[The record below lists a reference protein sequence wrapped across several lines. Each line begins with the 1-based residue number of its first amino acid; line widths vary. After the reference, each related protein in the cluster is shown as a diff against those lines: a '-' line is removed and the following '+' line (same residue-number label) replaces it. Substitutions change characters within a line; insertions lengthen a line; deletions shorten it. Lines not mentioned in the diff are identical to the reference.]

1 MGELWKD
8 NLIYKVIAV
17 LLAVLLWL
25 YVTADPDPLSE
36 RTINLTINY
45 ENLRDDLTLTS
56 KTTSVNVKVRG
67 GAKEINSLGLKDL
80 KASADLSQVKMG
92 EQTVPVSIENS
103 LGVEIVDISP
113 KGASINVDKI
123 AEKQVPVKIAL
134 LGQTA
139 HGYSSFNATVKPS
152 QVVIRGPQT
161 IIDNLEDAR
170 ADVNL
175 NNAQSNLTLNLPIKV
190 QDKWGNWYG
199 TDSLNIIP
207 NTVEVFIPIVE
218 DTPSKTVPVK
228 PVFEGRPAQG
238 YQIARVLVEPETV
251 KILGQFNKLET
262 IDRVQTIP
270 ITINEIKQN
279 VIQEVDLSIPSG
291 VTLLYGTKVKVIIQ
305 VEESPI
311 QKSFSVPLN
320 IYNSKS
326 NQKVVPEVQT
336 VKINLE
342 GKKEVIDIL
351 TTEEL
356 KAYVDVAGKDFGTYD
371 LEVQVEVPGNV
382 QLVNLDH
389 EKIKVEIKKAEDEP
403 VNSTPGSGDS
413 PPEQGKNE

>member
-228 PVFEGRPAQG
+228 PVFEGKPAQG
-238 YQIARVLVEPETV
+238 YQIARILVEPETV
-251 KILGQFNKLET
+251 KILGQFNKLDT

-270 ITINEIKQN
+270 IVLNDIKEN
-279 VIQEVDLSIPSG
+279 VIQEVDISIPTG
-291 VTLLYGTKVKVIIQ
+291 VTLLYGTRVKVIIQ

-311 QKSFSVPLN
+311 QKSFETPL
-320 IYNSKS
+320 IIHNSKT
-326 NQKVVPEVQT
+326 NQKVVPAVEK
-336 VKINLE
+336 VKVNLE
-342 GKKEVIDIL
+342 GKREIIDKL
-351 TTEEL
+351 TVQDI
-356 KAYVDVAGKDFGTYD
+356 KAYVDVAGLEFGTFD
-371 LEVQVEVPGNV
+371 LEVQADLPGNV
-382 QLVNLDH
+382 QLINIEPQKV
-389 EKIKVEIKKAEDEP
+389 KVEIKEADGEP
-403 VNSTPGSGDS
+403 ASAQPGQEEK
-413 PPEQGKNE
+413 PEKTNG